1 MLEFYVQ
8 LIYRIYSS
16 FFGAHG
22 RLEKDP
28 KTQPG
33 RIAVLLL
40 SVYFARLGVPMPKKV
55 GMSPAGLEPGTSR
68 LLARGSAN

>member
-22 RLEKDP
+22 RLENDP
-28 KTQPG
+28 KTQPVC
-33 RIAVLLL
+33 IAVLLKP
-40 SVYFARLGVPMPKKV
+40 VYLARFGVPMLKKFA
-55 GMSPAGLEPGTSR
+55 MSRLGLEPGT
-68 LLARGSAN
+68 